1 MTYNEYLREHGAD
14 HYNQPLYDEL
24 EEGENVPEWVEEWEE
39 ELTNYGDYFEEVRT
53 ASDKIAQ
60 FEGEN
65 TLGNVP
71 IMGIFLASGKLGYWI
86 KVSVLSD
93 GKIWCVPYGN
103 DNDDDWRDYTKEE
116 LITTAFGTDFES
128 GMTVLETQFVY

>member
-14 HYNQPLYDEL
+14 HYNGPLFDDL
-24 EEGENVPEWVEEWEE
+24 EEEENAPEWVEEWEE

-65 TLGNVP
+65 LLRNIP
-71 IMGIFLASGKLGYWI
+71 IMGIFLAPGKLGYWI
-86 KVSVLSD
+86 KVSVQGD
-93 GKIWCVPYGN
+93 KVWCVPYGN
-103 DNDDDWRDYTKEE
+103 DSDDDWRDYTKEE
-116 LITTAFGTDFES
+116 LVTTAFGADFES
-128 GMTVLETQFVY
+128 GITVLETQFVY